1 MGAWS
6 SWASPRPRRT
16 TTIVMRWGPAST
28 AMQAEAAS
36 PQLGWNLVHAVR
48 EVLESHFMVTALL
61 AGTVVALIAGLVGWV
76 MVVRRQVFA
85 GHTLAMM
92 AFPGASSAALLG
104 VPGAC
109 GYAVWCGA
117 GAGAISLSSPATR
130 SRAEQSA
137 GTGAVQTL
145 ALAAGFL
152 FVSLYGGVLGDLE
165 SVLFG
170 NVLGVSDG
178 QVLALAL
185 VAAAALLIIAALARP
200 LLFGSV
206 DPEAA
211 RARGVPVTAVSS
223 AFLLILGLAVA

>member
-6 SWASPRPRRT
+6 SWAGPRARRT
-16 TTIVMRWGPAST
+16 SRVVRRGGPAST

-36 PQLGWNLVHAVR
+36 PQLGWSLVHDVR
-48 EVLESHFMVTALL
+48 EVLEYHVMVNALL

-117 GAGAISLSSPATR
+117 AAGAISLPAPATPSWGER
-130 SRAEQSA
+130 
-137 GTGAVQTL
+137 T
-145 ALAAGFL
+145 
-152 FVSLYGGVLGDLE
+152 
-165 SVLFG
+165 
-170 NVLGVSDG
+170 
-178 QVLALAL
+178 
-185 VAAAALLIIAALARP
+185 AR
-200 LLFGSV
+200 
-206 DPEAA
+206 
-211 RARGVPVTAVSS
+211 
-223 AFLLILGLAVA
+223 